1 MILMNFLV
9 AGGVLAL
16 LIVAAVAAI
25 GVTTFTAVSVNKI
38 NKQQAELKAKQAENP
53 AEEAQEEAKP
63 EEAQEEP
70 QEQPAEEAT
79 EPPVEEEPEE
89 EAKPEEES
97 QPEEEA
103 PAQEEAPQEEQPEEK
118 PQPAPTPAPV
128 AAADESTEEDK
139 DEIVAQVNEE
149 TGELEFFAYNRS
161 FTSRVIQANDETQSR
176 YERIKN
182 HLLSYK
188 GVKSRV
194 SWGYDAFR
202 KGREAIA
209 TILIKGKTL
218 NVYLAL
224 DPKEYEDTKYR
235 FEDASDVKKYADVPM
250 RLRVKNNLNEKYAME
265 LIDIL
270 MEKMGLELG
279 TEQNE
284 NYHRDY
290 ETDEQLLNEDLIR
303 LMRTDRKPVNMA
315 EVKVLKKVKTEE
327 GEELIVLDSAVD
339 SEGNE
344 VIQAQ
349 DSHGN
354 IVEYYYNR
362 SFEAKLIQASEQ
374 NKSFYQ
380 IIKNHILAYKGVND
394 RMSWNYE
401 TFRTGRKLLVMLVIK
416 GKTLN
421 VYLALDPKEYEDTKY
436 RYEDA
441 SSVKKYAEVP
451 MRVKVKNFL
460 NLKYA
465 CELIDILMDKNDC
478 DYPGEDPDVDYHR
491 DYEPIEPLVDRK
503 LAKLVKRNGASLF
516 TNKPTETPVEEVKE
530 EPAPAPVVEEPE
542 EEAEEEKEE
551 IVTIVNAET
560 GELEFFS
567 YNRSFTSRVIQ
578 ASDETQS
585 RYERIKNHI
594 LSYKDVKSRVSWG
607 YDAFRKGR
615 QAIATILIKGKTLNV
630 YLALDPKEYEDTKY
644 RFEDASE
651 VKKYADVPMRLRV
664 KNDLNERYA
673 IELIDILMEKLAIA
687 MGTEQNENYHRDYEP
702 DEQLLKEDLIRLVKT
717 NRPSSFAKE
726 APAEEVT
733 PIEEASYTEAPVE
746 EAQPEEQPQEE
757 PPQEEPPVEEE
768 TPTEEPAEEPQ
779 EEETPAEEEPQPEEE
794 PAPEEEAPAE
804 EPAEE
809 EPQPEEEHHAAHTV
823 EELEEVQKEEVT
835 VEEAEELVS
844 DELVEEE
851 TETVYQDVQGKKKGV
866 INIDTISD
874 CFNNG
879 DVITLELL
887 KEKGLLPAK
896 CDSYKVLARGTL
908 SKKLTVVAND
918 FSSNAAK
925 MILVTGGTVKKIKKQ

>member
-1 MILMNFLV
+1 MILMNLLV

-25 GVTTFTAVSVNKI
+25 GVTAFTAVSVNKI
-38 NKQQAELKAKQAENP
+38 NKRQAELKANQADNP
-53 AEEAQEEAKP
+53 VEEAQEEAKP

-70 QEQPAEEAT
+70 QEQPADEAV
-79 EPPVEEEPEE
+79 EPPVEE
-89 EAKPEEES
+89 KPEEES
-97 QPEEEA
+97 QPEEEQ
-103 PAQEEAPQEEQPEEK
+103 PAQEEAPQEEPAQEEQPEEQ
-118 PQPAPTPAPV
+118 PQPAPVPVV
-128 AAADESTEEDK
+128 AAEAQEESPDEDK
-139 DEIVAQVNEE
+139 EEIVAQVNEE

-182 HLLSYK
+182 HLLSFK

-235 FEDASDVKKYADVPM
+235 FEDASEVKKYADVPM

-279 TEQNE
+279 AEQNE

-315 EVKVLKKVKTEE
+315 EVKVLKKVKTED

-380 IIKNHILAYKGVND
+380 IIKNHILAYKGEND

-421 VYLALDPKEYEDTKY
+421 VYLALNPKEFENSKY

-441 SSVKKYAEVP
+441 SSVKKYEDVP
-451 MRVKVKNFL
+451 MRVKVRNFL

-465 CELIDILMDKNDC
+465 CELIDILMDMNGC

-578 ASDETQS
+578 ASEETQS

-664 KNDLNERYA
+664 KNDLNEKYA

-687 MGTEQNENYHRDYEP
+687 MGAEQNENYHKDYET

-746 EAQPEEQPQEE
+746 EAQPEEQPAEE
-757 PPQEEPPVEEE
+757 PVEETPEEEAPQEEK
-768 TPTEEPAEEPQ
+768 APQ
-779 EEETPAEEEPQPEEE
+779 EEPQPEEE
-794 PAPEEEAPAE
+794 QPAE
-804 EPAEE
+804 ETQPEE
-809 EPQPEEEHHAAHTV
+809 EPQEEEPAPVEEHHAAHTL

-908 SKKLTVVAND
+908 SKKLTVIAND

>member
-1 MILMNFLV
+1 MLIMNLLV

-16 LIVAAVAAI
+16 LIVAAVAAV
-25 GVTTFTAVSVNKI
+25 GVTAYTAVSVNKI
-38 NKQQAELKAKQAENP
+38 NKRQKELKAEQANNP
-53 AEEAQEEAKP
+53 QEEAKP
-63 EEAQEEP
+63 EEAKPEEAQQEP
-70 QEQPAEEAT
+70 QEQPAEEA
-79 EPPVEEEPEE
+79 PAEE
-89 EAKPEEES
+89 EAKPEEEP
-97 QPEEEA
+97 QAEEETPAEEEA
-103 PAQEEAPQEEQPEEK
+103 PEEAPAEEPTPEEAPAEEPAQEETPAEE
-118 PQPAPTPAPV
+118 PAPAPAPAPV
-128 AAADESTEEDK
+128 AAQVDENQEEDK

-182 HLLSYK
+182 HLLSFK

-209 TILIKGKTL
+209 TIVIKGKTL

-224 DPKEYEDTKYR
+224 DPKEYEDSKYR
-235 FEDASDVKKYADVPM
+235 FEDASEVKKYADVPM
-250 RLRVKNNLNEKYAME
+250 RLRVKNNLNEKYAMK

-315 EVKVLKKVKTEE
+315 EVKVLKKVKTED

-362 SFEAKLIQASEQ
+362 SFEAKLIQTSEQ

-421 VYLALDPKEYEDTKY
+421 VYLALNPKEFEDSKY

-441 SSVKKYAEVP
+441 SSVKKYEDVP

-465 CELIDILMDKNDC
+465 CELIDILMDMNGC

-491 DYEPIEPLVDRK
+491 DYEPIEPLVERK

-516 TNKPTETPVEEVKE
+516 TNKPEVAPVEEAPQE
-530 EPAPAPVVEEPE
+530 EPAPAPAPVVEEPE

-578 ASDETQS
+578 ANDETQS

-630 YLALDPKEYEDTKY
+630 YLALDPKEYEESKY

-664 KNDLNERYA
+664 KNDLNEKYA

-687 MGTEQNENYHRDYEP
+687 MGDEQNENYHKDYET

-717 NRPSSFAKE
+717 NRPSSFAQ
-726 APAEEVT
+726 PAEPKEEVT
-733 PIEEASYTEAPVE
+733 PIEEAPAMEQ
-746 EAQPEEQPQEE
+746 AQ
-757 PPQEEPPVEEE
+757 
-768 TPTEEPAEEPQ
+768 
-779 EEETPAEEEPQPEEE
+779 EETPAEE

-804 EPAEE
+804 EPQPEE
-809 EPQPEEEHHAAHTV
+809 EPAPVEEHHAAHTI

-879 DVITLELL
+879 DTITLELL

-908 SKKLTVVAND
+908 NKKLTVIAND